1 MIDSLRGEIVERSPG
16 HAVVECGGVGYLVYI
31 TPDTYSR
38 LPGKGAAKFF
48 IHYAVSVD
56 VRSGQS
62 EHKLYGFLDP
72 EERHLFRQLIGVQGV
87 STTIGM
93 AITGA
98 RSASDLRT
106 AIMVGDEG
114 VLRAVKGIGPKL
126 AQRIVQELQG
136 KLAADPIEKRIHA
149 AVGGSNTMR
158 AEALSA
164 LISLGIDRAKAE
176 RALQR
181 VIDEH
186 KDDLPGV
193 EELIRLT
200 LKNN

>member
-1 MIDSLRGEIVERSPG
+1 MIDSLRGEIVERSPS

-31 TPDTYSR
+31 TPDGYSR
-38 LPGKGAAKFF
+38 LPASGVCKFF
-48 IHYAVSVD
+48 IHYTVSVD

-62 EHKLYGFLDP
+62 EHRLYGFLDP
-72 EERHLFRQLIGVQGV
+72 EERHLFRQLITVQGV

-93 AITGA
+93 AIIGSRGPA
-98 RSASDLRT
+98 DLRT
-106 AIMVGDEG
+106 AIMVGDESL
-114 VLRAVKGIGPKL
+114 LRSVKGVGPKL
-126 AQRIVQELQG
+126 AQRILGELQG
-136 KLAADPIEKRIHA
+136 KLAADPIEKRVQA

-164 LISLGIDRAKAE
+164 LISLGLDRVKAE
-176 RALQR
+176 RALKR
-181 VIDEH
+181 VMDEH
-186 KDDLPGV
+186 QEELPGV